1 MEEKEHII
9 GLLEETQ
16 KALKL
21 DDSAKLRNLSDQTI
35 HDASIYQHT
44 DYIIIAILIYSLS
57 KIVERKQH
65 SEIKKWANTAKK
77 INANISLAIIALQQ
91 DKQDKFLNY
100 LQSAKKS
107 LESISNLK
115 PIIEEVIRKASINKA
130 SKIYEHG
137 ISLGNTAKLLG
148 ITQWE
153 LSEYI
158 GQKENAY
165 SKYASTLNIKN
176 RAKMAMEFF
185 SKNSSED

>member
-9 GLLEETQ
+9 QVLEETQ

-21 DDSAKLRNLSDQTI
+21 EDSAKLKNLSDQTV

-44 DYIIIAILIYSLS
+44 DYIIIAVLIYSLS
-57 KIVERKQH
+57 KLVERKQH
-65 SEIKKWANTAKK
+65 SGIKQWDNLAKK
-77 INANISLAIIALQQ
+77 VNASLSLAIIALQQ
-91 DKQDKFLNY
+91 DRQDKFLSY
-100 LQSAKKS
+100 LESAKKS
-107 LESISNLK
+107 LENISNLK
-115 PIIEEVIRKASINKA
+115 PIIEEVIRKASVNKA

-158 GQKENAY
+158 GQKENPHAKY
-165 SKYASTLNIKN
+165 SSTINIKS

-185 SKNSSED
+185 S